1 MKPINLDNEP
11 KIETGFK
18 VPENYFEN
26 FSERLLTKIPEKE
39 VKVISI
45 FEKQKNWLFAV
56 AAILVLAIS
65 IPVLLNYSN
74 KYNQIKSLTLENYI
88 TNNSNINDNDLAE
101 LLTQND
107 IENLKIDLK
116 IEEKTLEN
124 ELLENENLEEFLI
137 N

>member
-26 FSERLLTKIPEKE
+26 FSERLLTKLPEKE

-74 KYNQIKSLTLENYI
+74 KYNQIESLTLENYI

-107 IENLKIDLK
+107 IENIKIDLK

>member
-1 MKPINLDNEP
+1 MKPFNLENIP

-26 FSERLLTKIPEKE
+26 FSDILMSKLPEKE

-45 FEKQKNWLFAV
+45 FEKQKKWLFAI
-56 AAILVLAIS
+56 AAILIFAIS
-65 IPVLLNYSN
+65 IPALLNYSSTN
-74 KYNQIKSLTLENYI
+74 NQIENLALENYI
-88 TNNSNINDNDLAE
+88 AENASINDNDFAE

-107 IENLKIDLK
+107 IEHIKIDLK
-116 IEEKTLEN
+116 IEDKTLEN
-124 ELLENENLEEFLI
+124 ELLENDNLEEFLI

>member
-26 FSERLLTKIPEKE
+26 FSERLLTKLPEKE

-74 KYNQIKSLTLENYI
+74 KYNQIGSLTLENYI

-107 IENLKIDLK
+107 IENIKIDLK